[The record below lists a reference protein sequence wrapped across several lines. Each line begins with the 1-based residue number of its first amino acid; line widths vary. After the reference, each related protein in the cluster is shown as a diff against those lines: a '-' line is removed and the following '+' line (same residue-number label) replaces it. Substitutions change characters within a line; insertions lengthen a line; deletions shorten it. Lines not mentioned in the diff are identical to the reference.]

1 MATILLSAAGAALGS
16 GFGGSVLGLSG
27 AVIGRAVGATIGR
40 VIDQRLLGA
49 GSEPVETGRV
59 ERFRLMGA
67 SEGAAVAQVWGRMR
81 VAGQVIWATQFLE
94 RTSTSGGGKGS
105 PSPTV
110 TSYAYSVSL
119 AIALCEGEITRVGR
133 VWADGLE
140 IEAALLNLRTYPG
153 SESQLPDPKIE
164 AVEGP
169 DQAPA
174 YRGIAYVVIED
185 LDLSPFGNRV
195 PQFSFEVLR
204 RARGEAARAELD
216 LADCVRAI
224 CMIPGTGE
232 YAYATTPVHF
242 SDGPGVNRSANV
254 NTILGGTDFA
264 ASMTQLREE
273 LPLVGS
279 VSLVV
284 SWFGNDLRCATCE
297 IRPKVEQAL
306 QDGEGMP
313 WRAGGVTRGAAAV
326 VPQLDGLSVYGG
338 TPTDQSV
345 IEAIRAIRE
354 GGREVMFYPFILMDQ
369 LADNVLPDPY
379 SGAVGQAALPWRG
392 RITLN
397 AAPGKPGTS
406 DRTAAAEAE
415 VAAFF
420 GAAQP
425 GDFTIA
431 DGEVSYSGP
440 ADWGYRRF
448 VLHYAHLCALAGGVD
463 AFCVGSELR
472 GLTQIRG
479 EGDSFPVVAGLIR
492 LAAEV
497 RAILGTATRITYAA
511 DWSEYFGYHVGNNVY
526 FHLDPLWADPN
537 IDFIGVDNYAPIAD
551 WRDGEDHAD
560 VAWGSTCNVDYLKA
574 NIAGGEGFDWYYNS
588 AEGEAAQLRTPITDG
603 AYGEPWVFRFKD
615 LKSWWQ
621 NPHYNRCE
629 GVRATTGTAWVP
641 QSKPFRFTEYGC
653 AAIDKGANQPN
664 RFLDPKS
671 SESGLPRAST
681 GRRDD
686 LMQMAYL
693 RAMWEFWNDPANN
706 PLSATTGAP
715 MLDVARS
722 HVWTWDARPFP
733 AFPNLDSLWSDS
745 DNHAHGHWLSGRS
758 SSQPLARVIA
768 EICERAG
775 VAVFDVTEAY
785 GVVRGFSVN
794 EIGSAR
800 SALQV
805 LSLAYG
811 IEVVERDG
819 VLLFRRRDARVRATL
834 DPAFFVLSGE
844 LDGTLETTRAAS
856 AETLGRVRISFAEAE
871 GDFAV
876 RTSEALFPDDSAQ
889 VVSDNDLPLLLTA
902 SEARDMAERW
912 LAEAR
917 VARDRA
923 RFALPLSARALGA
936 ADTVQIGAQRY
947 RIDRIEQGE
956 SLLIDAVRVELGTYI
971 PGEEVVDRPT
981 QRSHAAPLPVHP
993 VFLDLP
999 LLSGDEVEHAPHVA
1013 VAAAPWPG
1021 SVAVWSAASDEGYV
1035 VNRVIDR
1042 RSSIGVTETELLPA
1056 PGGLWDRG
1064 PALRV
1069 RMLTGDLS
1077 SAEMDSVLNGANA
1090 AAIGDGT
1097 SDAWEMFQFAEA
1109 VLVAPAT
1116 YDIRMRLRGQ
1126 VGTDLAAPQQWPAG
1140 SSFVLLNSALQQI
1153 DLSLSARGL
1162 SRYYRIG
1169 DATRGYDDPNVVVR
1183 QRAFAGVGLRPYGV
1197 AHLRH
1202 LGGPGQDIAASW
1214 IRRTRIDGDSWESTE
1229 VPLGEEREA
1238 YVVRVLQ
1245 GGVTLRETTVTVPQ
1259 WVYGASQQAGDGAVA
1274 GFSIAVAQLS
1284 DRFGPGPFR
1293 NLTVW

>member
-1 MATILLSAAGAALGS
+1 MATILPSAAGAALGA
-16 GFGGSVLGLSG
+16 GFGGTVLGLSG

-67 SEGAAVAQVWGRMR
+67 SEGAAISQVWGRMR
-81 VAGQVIWATQFLE
+81 VAGQVIWATQFQE
-94 RTSTSGGGKGS
+94 RTSSSGGGKGS
-105 PSPTV
+105 PSPSV
-110 TSYAYSVSL
+110 TSYSYTVSL

-140 IEAALLNLRTYPG
+140 IEAGLLNLRVYPG
-153 SESQLPDPKIE
+153 SQTQLPDPKIE

-169 DQAPA
+169 DLAPS

-185 LDLSPFGNRV
+185 LDLTPYGNRV

-204 RARGEAARAELD
+204 RAQGEGGAAELD
-216 LADCVRAI
+216 LPDCVRAI

-264 ASMTQLREE
+264 VSLTQLREE
-273 LPLVGS
+273 LPQVGS

-297 IRPKVEQAL
+297 VRPKVEQAL

-313 WRAGGVTRGAAAV
+313 WRAGGIGRSEAAV

-338 TPTDQSV
+338 TPSDASV
-345 IEAIRAIRE
+345 IEAIQAIRS
-354 GGREVMFYPFILMDQ
+354 GGQEVMFYPFILMDQ
-369 LADNVLPDPY
+369 LADNGLPDPY
-379 SGAVGQAALPWRG
+379 SGEIGQAVLPWRG

-397 AAPGKPGTS
+397 KAPGLPGSS
-406 DRTAAAEAE
+406 DRTSAAEAE
-415 VAAFF
+415 VSAFF
-420 GAAQP
+420 GAAQSAHFSVSN
-425 GDFTIA
+425 GTIT
-431 DGEVSYSGP
+431 YSGP
-440 ADWGYRRF
+440 QTWGYRRF

-463 AFCVGSELR
+463 AFCIGSELR

-479 EGDSFPVVAGLIR
+479 SADSFPVVTALIL
-492 LAAEV
+492 LAADV
-497 RAILGTATRITYAA
+497 RAILGPATKISYAA
-511 DWSEYFGYHVGNNVY
+511 DWSEYFGYHAGNNVY
-526 FHLDPLWADPN
+526 FHLDPLWANAN
-537 IDFIGVDNYAPIAD
+537 IDFVGIDNYAPIAD
-551 WRDGEDHAD
+551 WRDGESHAD
-560 VAWGSTCNVDYLKA
+560 SGWGSVYNVDYLKA
-574 NIAGGEGFDWYYNS
+574 NIAGGEGFEWYYNS
-588 AEGEAAQLRTPITDG
+588 PEGEAAQLRTPITDG
-603 AYGEPWVFRFKD
+603 AYDEPWVFRLKD

-621 NPHYNRCE
+621 NQHFNRIN
-629 GVRATTGTAWVP
+629 GVRIATASPWVP

-653 AAIDKGANQPN
+653 AALDKGANQPN
-664 RFLDPKS
+664 KFLDPKS
-671 SESGLPRAST
+671 SESALPRASN

-686 LMQMAYL
+686 LMQLAYL
-693 RAMWEFWNDPANN
+693 RALREFWTDPANN
-706 PLSATTGAP
+706 PLSPATGEP
-715 MLDVARS
+715 MLDMDRS

-733 AFPNLDSLWSDS
+733 AFPSLDAIWSDA
-745 DNHAHGHWLSGRS
+745 DNYAHGHWLSGRS

-768 EICERAG
+768 EICDRAQIP
-775 VAVFDVTEAY
+775 VYDVTRAY
-785 GVVRGFSVN
+785 GIVRGFSVN
-794 EIGSAR
+794 QIGSAR

-811 IEVVERDG
+811 LEVIERDG
-819 VLLFRRRDARVRATL
+819 VLQFRLRDARVVRPL
-834 DPAFFVLSGE
+834 DTDFLAVSDE
-844 LDGTLETTRAAS
+844 IDGVLETTRAAT
-856 AETLGRVRISFAEAE
+856 AETLGRVRISFVEAE

-876 RTSEALFPDDSAQ
+876 RTSEALFPDDSAN

-923 RFALPLSARALGA
+923 RFALPPSASDLGA
-936 ADTVQIGAQRY
+936 ADTVRIGSQRY
-947 RIDRIEQGE
+947 RIDRVEQGT
-956 SLLIDAVRVELGTYI
+956 SLLIDAVRVEPGSYI
-971 PGEEVVDRPT
+971 PGEELDDRPT
-981 QRSHAAPLPVHP
+981 QRTYAAPLPVYP

-999 LLSGDEVEHAPHVA
+999 LLSGDEVEHAPHLA
-1013 VAAAPWPG
+1013 ITASPWPG
-1021 SVAVWSAASDEGYV
+1021 SVAVWSSASDEGYV
-1035 VNRVIDR
+1035 VNRLFEQR
-1042 RSSIGVTETELLPA
+1042 AAIGVTETELLPA
-1056 PGGLWDRG
+1056 PSGVWDRG

-1069 RMLTGDLS
+1069 RMLAGELA
-1077 SAEMDSVLNGANA
+1077 SAEMDAVLNGANA
-1090 AAIGDGT
+1090 AAIGDGV
-1097 SDAWEMFQFAEA
+1097 SDSWEVLQFAEA

-1116 YDIRMRLRGQ
+1116 YDVKLRLRGQ
-1126 VGTDLAAPQQWPAG
+1126 VGTDAATSRSWPVG
-1140 SSFVLLNSALQQI
+1140 SRLVILNNAVQQI

-1162 SRYYRIG
+1162 SRFYRIG
-1169 DATRGYDDPNVVVR
+1169 DAARSYDDPKVIVEE
-1183 QRAFAGVGLRPYGV
+1183 RAFAGIGLRPYGV
-1197 AHLRH
+1197 VHLRCV
-1202 LGGPGQDIAASW
+1202 GAAGQDVAADW

-1229 VPLGEEREA
+1229 VPLGEDREA

-1245 GGVTLRETTVTVPQ
+1245 SGAVLRETTVTSPQ
-1259 WVYGASQQAGDGAVA
+1259 WTYTAAGQTADGAA
-1274 GFSIAVAQLS
+1274 PGFAIAVAQLS

-1293 NLTVW
+1293 SLAVS